1 VLAIPLTT
9 RLPGPHG
16 LREPLGVTLAAQVG
30 VAPVLIPVFGS
41 VPLAALPANLLA
53 GPIAGPLTVLGLVT
67 GIAGGVVE
75 PWWPGLA
82 AAVQVPTG
90 LLAQAMLRVAA
101 IFSRVPVDVDGRA
114 AWAVI
119 AGTALLGAAKLW
131 TGRRHNLRVD
141 ALSSR

>member
-1 VLAIPLTT
+1 
-9 RLPGPHG
+9 
-16 LREPLGVTLAAQVG
+16 

-41 VPLAALPANLLA
+41 VPLASLPANLLA

-67 GIAGGVVE
+67 GVAGGVVE

-82 AAVQVPTG
+82 AAFQVPTG

-101 IFSRVPVDVDGRA
+101 LFSRLPVDVDGRA
-114 AWAVI
+114 AWAMV
-119 AGTALLGAAKLW
+119 AGAALLAAAKLW
-131 TGRRHNLRVD
+131 SGRRHNLRVD